1 MGLGGAGYGANESY
15 MGISGADKGINNPPF
30 PPPQIITRC
39 DIMVLQEV
47 TDTKG
52 QVVPLLLNTL
62 DSTAGPGAY
71 QALSSPPLGRGS
83 YQERYVYFYRP
94 GRAQLWD
101 WFVYEDT
108 HPQRPDVFAR
118 EPFVARFSLPSPGER
133 CPDARAPRCRALG
146 PPTPGCRGP
155 LTPSPRPPAL
165 PELVLVPLHAAPG
178 AAEAEIDALHDVY
191 ERVRERWGQQDV
203 LFLGDFNA
211 GCGYVAA
218 SRWGRIRLRH
228 DPPFR
233 WLLGDDSDSTVR
245 GSTHCPY
252 DRVVVAGERSQSLV
266 VPGSARTFNFTAHFG
281 LTEEQALAVS
291 DHYPVE
297 VELALDGAWGGPQHP
312 PLALLLGLG
321 GALLRLP

>member
-1 MGLGGAGYGANESY
+1 

-118 EPFVARFSLPSPGER
+118 EPFVARFSLPS
-133 CPDARAPRCRALG
+133 
-146 PPTPGCRGP
+146 
-155 LTPSPRPPAL
+155 PAL

>member
-118 EPFVARFSLPSPGER
+118 EPFVARFSLPS
-133 CPDARAPRCRALG
+133 
-146 PPTPGCRGP
+146 
-155 LTPSPRPPAL
+155 PAL